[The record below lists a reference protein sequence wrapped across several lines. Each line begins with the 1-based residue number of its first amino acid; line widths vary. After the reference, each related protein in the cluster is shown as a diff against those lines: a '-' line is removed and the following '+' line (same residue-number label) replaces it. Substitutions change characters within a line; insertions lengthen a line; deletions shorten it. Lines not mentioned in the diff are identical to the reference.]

1 MLKRLFPDAFDNR
14 FRGLAPALWLF
25 WPIVL
30 MSLAID
36 LGGIFAPDGGAQSAD
51 GIPLSTYDHAGAAA
65 VIGVAAFLGLAS
77 LMFDLLCV
85 LAALRYRAM
94 VPLLY
99 ALLVAQFL
107 AHKAIGAMKP
117 IPRIPS
123 ASGGEIA
130 LTIFAVTVLGLVLS
144 LTGKGYR
151 TTALSPPGR

>member
-1 MLKRLFPDAFDNR
+1 MFKRLLPDAFDNR
-14 FRGLAPALWLF
+14 FRGLAPGLWLF

-51 GIPLSTYDHAGAAA
+51 GIPLSTYDHAGAVA

-77 LMFDLLCV
+77 LIFDLLCL

-99 ALLVAQFL
+99 LLMVAQFL

-117 IPRIPS
+117 IPRMPS

-130 LTIFAVTVLGLVLS
+130 LDIFAITVLGLVLS

-151 TTALSPPGR
+151 SSTYS